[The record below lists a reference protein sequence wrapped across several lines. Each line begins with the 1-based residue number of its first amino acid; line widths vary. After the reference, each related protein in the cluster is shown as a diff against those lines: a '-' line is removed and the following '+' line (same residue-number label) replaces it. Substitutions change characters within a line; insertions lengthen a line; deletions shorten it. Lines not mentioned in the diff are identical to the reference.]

1 MSMIVCPLCGKSNV
15 LERFNPSDYELDI
28 YVYEVHGLGR
38 GRGFRSGPRRSILG
52 DDEITP
58 LIKNRVLD
66 LVQMLIDNNYLTV
79 HDLKGELEFDEE
91 AEDENKKETLKN
103 FRLDENVS

>member
-1 MSMIVCPLCGKSNV
+1 
-15 LERFNPSDYELDI
+15 
-28 YVYEVHGLGR
+28 
-38 GRGFRSGPRRSILG
+38 
-52 DDEITP
+52 
-58 LIKNRVLD
+58 
-66 LVQMLIDNNYLTV
+66 MLIDNNYLTV